1 MGTITL
7 YTDGSCETQIRVGG
21 WAAVLRSGDH
31 RRVLQGSASD
41 TTVNAMEL
49 TAVIEGLAALKQ
61 PRQTVQ
67 VFADSNYVVKGVNEW
82 LRDWKARDWRSAKG
96 KEIANLTL
104 WQRLDALLGQHTI
117 TFTWLP
123 RESNSEADG
132 LAQGARMAH
141 GQTKAKPEREP
152 QSIPAP
158 PPKLHIMV
166 AGSRYATGEM
176 LAYARRVVQRAHQL
190 GHVIVVGDNP
200 QGVDRAVVQECRRL
214 KAAVVVVGAANF
226 PRNGGCRHGQYIKVE
241 RDVYQAA
248 GGHLLDKYT
257 VRDRYMVDL
266 CGLGMF
272 IWNGDSRGTKAGY
285 DYALERGK
293 TAHLVN
299 FSREVVP

>member
-1 MGTITL
+1 MNPIVIH
-7 YTDGSCETQIRVGG
+7 TDGSCETQTRIGG
-21 WAAVLRSGDH
+21 WAAFLQCGEH
-31 RRVLQGSASD
+31 QRVLQGSASD

-49 TAVIEGLAALKQ
+49 TAVNEALKARRQ
-61 PRQTVQ
+61 PGSSVQ
-67 VFADSNYVVKGVNEW
+67 LFTDSRVDK
-82 LRDWKARDWRSAKG
+82 
-96 KEIANLTL
+96 
-104 WQRLDALLGQHTI
+104 
-117 TFTWLP
+117 
-123 RESNSEADG
+123 

-141 GQTKAKPEREP
+141 GQTKAEPEVEP
-152 QSIPAP
+152 QPLPAP

-190 GHVIVVGDNP
+190 RHVIVVGDNP
-200 QGVDRAVVQECRRL
+200 QGVDRVVVQECRRL

-241 RDVYQAA
+241 RDLYRAA

-257 VRDRYMVDL
+257 VRDRYMVDM
-266 CGLGMF
+266 CGLGIF

-285 DYALERGK
+285 DYALLRGK
-293 TAHLVN
+293 TAHLMN